1 MSAHLTLWRVR
12 SVNKVAAKAW
22 SRGRERA
29 QCAKVDCEIERIE
42 VGKESWKV
50 GMEEMRVRG
59 REQNASEGV
68 QQRIHC
74 SS

>member
-1 MSAHLTLWRVR
+1 MR
-12 SVNKVAAKAW
+12 K
-22 SRGRERA
+22 
-29 QCAKVDCEIERIE
+29 KVDCEIERIE

-74 SS
+74 SP